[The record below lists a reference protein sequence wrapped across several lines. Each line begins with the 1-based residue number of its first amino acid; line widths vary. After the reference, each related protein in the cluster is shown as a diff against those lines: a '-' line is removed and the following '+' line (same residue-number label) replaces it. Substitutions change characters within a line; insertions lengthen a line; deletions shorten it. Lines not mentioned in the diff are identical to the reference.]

1 LAANDP
7 ARDQPAVVQFEWDG
21 YRPYLVQKLDP
32 AYTPCLAHNDSN
44 LFRPVHNTFPPGR
57 ADTFHLEEHPEAAVA
72 LVLGVGNICF
82 CRLVVYRVDEGRVEV
97 TVKAQLDMNGVGLD
111 FEEDTTPL
119 QNLGLATLLAAAAS
133 CRIAIQD
140 KMDFVDQ
147 EVVHGYGLE
156 GGDSVE
162 KMT

>member
-1 LAANDP
+1 M
-7 ARDQPAVVQFEWDG
+7 
-21 YRPYLVQKLDP
+21 
-32 AYTPCLAHNDSN
+32 
-44 LFRPVHNTFPPGR
+44 
-57 ADTFHLEEHPEAAVA
+57 DTFHLEEHPEAAVA
-72 LVLGVGNICF
+72 LVLAVGNICF
-82 CRLVVYRVDEGRVEV
+82 CCRLVVYRGEEGRVEV

-119 QNLGLATLLAAAAS
+119 QNLGLATLLAAAAL

-156 GGDSVE
+156 GGDFVE